1 MPWNFANSD
10 STLTM
15 ELTVNSDAYSLSGSV
30 IYNGISYAVQGGF
43 VPANGPAVHTAF
55 SFSGRNNPQPDAPNW
70 IAVSGIAAGSPVNP
84 SSLSVSMH
92 GVSSQ
97 SQMLTPFR
105 GQLNPF

>member
-1 MPWNFANSD
+1 MQWNFANSD
-10 STLTM
+10 FTLKL
-15 ELTVNSDAYSLSGSV
+15 ELTVDPGTYSVRGGV
-30 IYNGISYAVQGGF
+30 IYNGLSYTVQGGF
-43 VPANGPAVHTAF
+43 VPANGPAAYTAF

-70 IAVSGIAAGSPVNP
+70 IAVSGIAAGSPANP